1 MYQKSNSILK
11 KNISLII
18 LIISGILLRLHDYNS
33 EDLWFDELLSFWVSD
48 PNISF
53 FETFNRNSDVNAG
66 GIVFAYI
73 LKLFFSIFGYNAD
86 IARISTILFGVISLL
101 CLVILTNK
109 LKIKNIL
116 ILLIFL
122 FGFNSYLISY
132 DHELRLYSSIVFLS
146 ILNFIFFKNL
156 VKKKRNLDF
165 LLISIVNL
173 LGVLNHSFF
182 LLILLSQFIFILLN
196 YRINNFTVKYII
208 FQFFVVIIFVV
219 ISKNVLLMSI
229 NTNEFWI
236 RDIELKFFLDFFF
249 SRFFSSKILGLIY
262 LIIFISILFYQRKI
276 FFKINSFYF
285 YLITLIFVS
294 YFVPL
299 IYAEVKVPILTD
311 RYIIYIV
318 VPILL
323 LISYGIMNIGNKKF
337 RYSVLIII
345 ISSTFV
351 DTLLRI
357 KKNEITKPEFK
368 KAIYH
373 IAKSSTKNILIDG
386 SSNHEIDYNVIKNY
400 LISLDKDLIVKDGI
414 DDSEDRMWKLCY
426 LPLTNFNCD
435 ISSNKKNFR
444 EIETKNYNL
453 IKIKLYNV
461 E

>member
-1 MYQKSNSILK
+1 
-11 KNISLII
+11 
-18 LIISGILLRLHDYNS
+18 
-33 EDLWFDELLSFWVSD
+33 
-48 PNISF
+48 
-53 FETFNRNSDVNAG
+53 
-66 GIVFAYI
+66 
-73 LKLFFSIFGYNAD
+73 
-86 IARISTILFGVISLL
+86 
-101 CLVILTNK
+101 
-109 LKIKNIL
+109 
-116 ILLIFL
+116 
-122 FGFNSYLISY
+122 
-132 DHELRLYSSIVFLS
+132 
-146 ILNFIFFKNL
+146 
-156 VKKKRNLDF
+156 
-165 LLISIVNL
+165 
-173 LGVLNHSFF
+173 
-182 LLILLSQFIFILLN
+182 
-196 YRINNFTVKYII
+196 
-208 FQFFVVIIFVV
+208 
-219 ISKNVLLMSI
+219 MSI

-262 LIIFISILFYQRKI
+262 LIIFISILFYQRKV

-318 VPILL
+318 TPILL

-368 KAIYH
+368 KAIYY

-400 LISLDKDLIVKDGI
+400 LISLDKDLIIKDEI
-414 DDSEDRMWKLCY
+414 DDSEDKMWKLCY